1 MAYNGKRLIRLDI
14 VNGNPRSIVCEEKL
28 EQGLFVK
35 IEGRAVN
42 VELGGKADYEAYKVV
57 KCAGG
62 EARGEIMLHASV
74 ANQYDE
80 RLSEVDF
87 ELKAGRVGRAY
98 QPVMGDI
105 VTLPKVDGV
114 AVGNKLALG
123 AGGLLVVSE
132 SNPIAIV
139 EAIEDITIPEADPQP
154 SMVIRFL

>member
-14 VNGNPRSIVCEEKL
+14 VNGNPRSIVCAENL

-35 IEGRAVN
+35 IEGRAEN
-42 VELGGKADYEAYKVV
+42 VELGVEADYEAYKVV
-57 KCAGG
+57 KCAGE

-87 ELKAGRVGRAY
+87 ELKAGKVGRAY

-105 VTLPKVDGV
+105 VTIPKVDGV
-114 AVGNKLALG
+114 KVGNKLALG
-123 AGGLLVVSE
+123 ADGLLQVSD
-132 SNPIAIV
+132 SNPIAVV
-139 EAIEDITIPEADPQP
+139 EALEEINIPEADPQP

>member
-1 MAYNGKRLIRLDI
+1 MAKLIRLDI
-14 VNGNPRSIVCEEKL
+14 VNGNPRSIVCAENL

-35 IEGRAVN
+35 IVGRAEN
-42 VELGGKADYEAYKVV
+42 VELGVEADYEAYKVE

-74 ANQYDE
+74 ANMYDE

-87 ELKAGRVGRAY
+87 ELEAGRVGRAY

-105 VTLPKVDGV
+105 VTIPKVDGV
-114 AVGNKLALG
+114 EVGDKLGLG
-123 AGGLLVVSE
+123 ANGLLVKNGE
-132 SNPIAIV
+132 LAIV
-139 EAIEDITIPEADPQP
+139 EAIEDINIPEADAQK

>member
-1 MAYNGKRLIRLDI
+1 MAKRLIRLDI
-14 VNGNPRSIVCEEKL
+14 VNGNPRSIVCEENL

-35 IEGRAVN
+35 IVGRAAN
-42 VELGGKADYEAYKVV
+42 VELGVEADYEAYEVE

-74 ANQYDE
+74 ANMYDE

-87 ELKAGRVGRAY
+87 ELEAGRVGRAY

-105 VTLPKVDGV
+105 VTIPRVEGV
-114 AVGNKLALG
+114 NVGDKLGLG
-123 AGGLLVVSE
+123 ANGLLVKGGE
-132 SNPIAIV
+132 LAIV
-139 EAIEDITIPEADPQP
+139 EAIEDINVPEADAQE

>member
-1 MAYNGKRLIRLDI
+1 MAKKRLIRLDI
-14 VNGNPRSIVCEEKL
+14 VNGNPRSIVCEENL

-35 IEGRAVN
+35 IVERAAN
-42 VELGGKADYEAYKVV
+42 VELGVVADYEAYKVV

-105 VTLPKVDGV
+105 VTIPRVEGV
-114 AVGNKLALG
+114 NVGDKLELG
-123 AGGLLVVSE
+123 ANGLLVKGGDL
-132 SNPIAIV
+132 AIV
-139 EAIEDITIPEADPQP
+139 EAIEYINVPEADAQE

>member
-1 MAYNGKRLIRLDI
+1 MAKRLIRLDI
-14 VNGNPRSIVCEEKL
+14 VNGNPRSIVCAENL

-35 IEGRAVN
+35 IVSRAEN
-42 VELGGKADYEAYKVV
+42 VELGVVADYEAYKVE

-74 ANQYDE
+74 ANQYGG

-105 VTLPKVDGV
+105 VTIPRVEGV
-114 AVGNKLALG
+114 NVGDKLGLG
-123 AGGLLVVSE
+123 ANGLLVKGGDL
-132 SNPIAIV
+132 AIV
-139 EAIEDITIPEADPQP
+139 EAIEDINVPEADAQE

>member
-1 MAYNGKRLIRLDI
+1 MAKRLIRLDI
-14 VNGNPRSIVCEEKL
+14 VNGNPRSIVCAENL

-35 IEGRAVN
+35 IVGRAEN
-42 VELGGKADYEAYKVV
+42 VELGVEADYEAYKVE

-105 VTLPKVDGV
+105 VTIPAIEGV
-114 AVGNKLALG
+114 AVGEKLGLG
-123 AGGLLVVSE
+123 ADGLLAKGGELV
-132 SNPIAIV
+132 IV
-139 EAIEDITIPEADPQP
+139 EALEDINIPEADAQK